1 MELSLGTSV
10 KNQQIPKGFFLFDN
24 HNQTKWGKQ
33 QLRKFVNNQQFQ
45 RNVLMFLP
53 LANEVVLDPSRCRP
67 VKSPF
72 LTVPL
77 AVVSDD
83 TIDDALFERDF
94 GGFGVLLRLESPES
108 WLLDLESKLEV
119 CCETASRLARLWSY
133 SPSDSEA

>member
-1 MELSLGTSV
+1 
-10 KNQQIPKGFFLFDN
+10 
-24 HNQTKWGKQ
+24 
-33 QLRKFVNNQQFQ
+33 
-45 RNVLMFLP
+45 MFLP

-67 VKSPF
+67 TAKSPF

-133 SPSDSEA
+133 SPSDSDAKEILLVKFD

>member
-1 MELSLGTSV
+1 
-10 KNQQIPKGFFLFDN
+10 
-24 HNQTKWGKQ
+24 
-33 QLRKFVNNQQFQ
+33 
-45 RNVLMFLP
+45 MFLP

-133 SPSDSEA
+133 SPSDSDAKEILLVKFD

>member
-1 MELSLGTSV
+1 MELSLGTSF
-10 KNQQIPKGFFLFDN
+10 KNQQIPKVFSSLIITTRLSGE
-24 HNQTKWGKQ
+24 KQ

-119 CCETASRLARLWSY
+119 CCETASRLARPWSE
-133 SPSDSEA
+133 SPSDSDA

>member
-1 MELSLGTSV
+1 MIITTRLSGE
-10 KNQQIPKGFFLFDN
+10 
-24 HNQTKWGKQ
+24 KQ

-119 CCETASRLARLWSY
+119 CCETASRLARPWSE
-133 SPSDSEA
+133 SPSDSNA